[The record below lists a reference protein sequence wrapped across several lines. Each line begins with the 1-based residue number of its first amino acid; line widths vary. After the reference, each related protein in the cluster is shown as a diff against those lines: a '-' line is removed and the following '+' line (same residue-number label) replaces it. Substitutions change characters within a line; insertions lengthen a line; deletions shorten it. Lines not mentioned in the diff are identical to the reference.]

1 MTDDLHTVD
10 SEQTTQLKVA
20 NAFLIGE
27 TPEKISEDFDI
38 PLEQVKYILADDKTQ
53 KYITTTSGNEELQM
67 NLKRIRRATGLQD
80 TIIDK
85 LEEFLNNDAIPV
97 YMWKD
102 SHVTLLKDVLLKQ
115 LPNTISKTIG
125 LAISMNF
132 GKWQWPVSNVDET
145 LQWVLKRLTP
155 WQVILFREIL
165 DGIGDAFLQGKTD
178 VINQVNNI
186 LKWVQVINAEEV

>member
-132 GKWQWPVSNVDET
+132 GK
-145 LQWVLKRLTP
+145 
-155 WQVILFREIL
+155 
-165 DGIGDAFLQGKTD
+165 
-178 VINQVNNI
+178 
-186 LKWVQVINAEEV
+186 